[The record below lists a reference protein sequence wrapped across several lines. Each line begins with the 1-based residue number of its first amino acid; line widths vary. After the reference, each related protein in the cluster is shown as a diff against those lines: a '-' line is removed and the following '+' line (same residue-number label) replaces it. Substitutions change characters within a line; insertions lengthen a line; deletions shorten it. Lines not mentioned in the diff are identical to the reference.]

1 MKKLTIITAL
11 LFGSFSSHAQGTYT
25 CGGNSISYGTGEL
38 IDKNTANGE
47 IKHVYVEKNEEILV
61 LNSIGIDEKTKDT
74 LTFYSF
80 SFDLKNMAKTQLFSL
95 EQKGTEVTFYD
106 YSFKLVTKKSFY
118 KCEYSESEANLFLNY
133 FPTEAG
139 AKAFH
144 AIVDHYRQK

>member
-11 LFGSFSSHAQGTYT
+11 ILGSLSSYAQGTYT
-25 CGGNSISYGTGEL
+25 CGGNSISYGAGEL
-38 IDKNTANGE
+38 IDKNTAYGE
-47 IKHVYVEKNEEILV
+47 IKHVYVEKNEATLV

-95 EQKGTEVTFYD
+95 AQKGTEVTFSD
-106 YSFKLVTKKSFY
+106 YNFQLVSKKSFY
-118 KCEYSESEANLFLNY
+118 KCEYNEGEANLFLNY

-139 AKAFH
+139 AKAFY
-144 AIVDHYRQK
+144 AILDHYRQK